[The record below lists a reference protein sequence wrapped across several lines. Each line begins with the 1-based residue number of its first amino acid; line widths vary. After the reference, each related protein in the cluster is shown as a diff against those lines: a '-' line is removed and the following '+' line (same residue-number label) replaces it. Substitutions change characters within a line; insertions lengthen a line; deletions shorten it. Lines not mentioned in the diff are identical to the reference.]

1 MSVKASRRPP
11 GIGFLEQPV
20 FRFILST
27 FRAALPKAMFFRSPG
42 HFEIIVR
49 GGQDKT

>member
-27 FRAALPKAMFFRSPG
+27 FRAALPKAIFFHG
-42 HFEIIVR
+42 QFEIIVR
-49 GGQDKT
+49 DGQDKT